1 MVQAVTFDLWDTL
14 VLSSAEY
21 DQNLQKKR
29 IELMYKALDGISR
42 EHIAQALEKS
52 WIEIEAVR
60 KTLRD
65 VPTHV
70 QIDILKKFIPEFND
84 YTNDGALEKAYT
96 EAILH
101 VPPRLNPYAHQV
113 LSAIPIKIGL
123 ISNTGR
129 TPGRVL
135 RPLLSHL
142 GVLHMFG
149 VTIFSNE
156 VGYLKPHPKIFRY
169 TARMLDVPV
178 SEIVHVGDDV
188 TADINGAQFAG
199 MKTVLIK
206 EPADLVQVKEMVS

>member
-21 DQNLQKKR
+21 HQNLQKKR
-29 IELMYKALDGISR
+29 IELMYNALNGISK
-42 EHIAQALEKS
+42 EYIAQALEKS
-52 WIEIEAVR
+52 WIEIEIIR

-65 VPTHV
+65 VPTHA
-70 QIDILKKFIPEFND
+70 QIDILKKYIRLDNC
-84 YTNDGALEKAYT
+84 TNDALEKAYT
-96 EAILH
+96 EAVLYN
-101 VPPRLNPYAHQV
+101 PPRLNPYAHEV
-113 LSAIPIKIGL
+113 LSAIPVEIGL

-129 TPGRVL
+129 TPGKVL

-142 GVLHMFG
+142 GVLHLFG
-149 VTIFSNE
+149 VMVFSNE
-156 VGYLKPHPKIFRY
+156 VGYLKPHPKIFTH

-188 TADINGAQFAG
+188 TADIYGAQSAG

-206 EPADLVQVKEMVS
+206 ECADLIQVKEMVS